1 MRTTRIAF
9 ASSNNA
15 YIDEHFGSAD
25 YFQIYD
31 LAGGE
36 VTYVEERRA
45 NPLCKGHCEGGF
57 DEATRLLKDVDAVFV
72 LKIGESA
79 AYHMIQQGIRVFEAH
94 GFVDKIVSELLD
106 EHFGQREAV

>member
-45 NPLCKGHCEGGF
+45 KT
-57 DEATRLLKDVDAVFV
+57 A
-72 LKIGESA
+72 
-79 AYHMIQQGIRVFEAH
+79 
-94 GFVDKIVSELLD
+94 
-106 EHFGQREAV
+106 